1 MFSYLK
7 DQKCHFYFLQVI
19 YSELKDELICNKWGG
34 NGTNRQKGFCILLN
48 SSRYNLV
55 IESQYS
61 GYHWLF
67 LNKRKPQA
75 NQLYSVGFA
84 MEPNL

>member
-75 NQLYSVGFA
+75 NHLYSVGFA